1 MGEQHNHIWNEILVG
16 IRRISNEE
24 SSKDGKN
31 EFPIKRKK
39 FLEACLRTATKGKLL
54 SIVKKLIEEE
64 NVDPN
69 AEDSFGTS
77 PVMIAAS
84 LGDVETLQFLLS
96 LSDKVNINAQRK
108 NGRTPLHYACFC
120 GFEEVV
126 RFLLGHPQIM
136 VNEGDNA
143 GETPLQIACSN
154 GCEVIVSLLLDHE
167 DIQVNSSSNNM
178 DTLLMIACNKSHY
191 EVVKLLLRRDDI
203 DVNAQNVNRFTAL
216 MFACYNGTIEIVKS
230 LLDHKDIDVN
240 LEDEYH
246 KTALIWACDKAQI
259 EIISLLLQ
267 RDDLQRTARNI
278 KTIGCFIMKGSMNLA
293 LYKDKRAVIELAVS
307 KNLPDIARWLL
318 KIEGY
323 LASPCTCSAALTG
336 TTAPRRG
343 RRPVMKRKRQ
353 SQPGSSARK
362 TQTVSENDDEVH

>member
-96 LSDKVNINAQRK
+96 LSDKVNLNATDK
-108 NGRTPLHYACFC
+108 NGITPLHLACYSD

-126 RFLLGHPQIM
+126 RARLGHPQIM
-136 VNEGDNA
+136 VNKKGDIF
-143 GETPLQIACSN
+143 GDTTLQIACER
-154 GCEVIVSLLLDHE
+154 GHETIVSLLLDHE
-167 DIQVNSSSNNM
+167 DIEVNKQQNEY
-178 DTLLMIACNKSHY
+178 KS
-191 EVVKLLLRRDDI
+191 
-203 DVNAQNVNRFTAL
+203 TAL
-216 MFACYNGTIEIVKS
+216 MRACGRGNIEIVKR
-230 LLDHKDIDVN
+230 LLDHKDIDEN
-240 LEDEYH
+240 LEDSNRE
-246 KTALIWACDKAQI
+246 TAL
-259 EIISLLLQ
+259 
-267 RDDLQRTARNI
+267 
-278 KTIGCFIMKGSMNLA
+278 
-293 LYKDKRAVIELAVS
+293 V
-307 KNLPDIARWLL
+307 
-318 KIEGY
+318 
-323 LASPCTCSAALTG
+323 
-336 TTAPRRG
+336 
-343 RRPVMKRKRQ
+343 
-353 SQPGSSARK
+353 
-362 TQTVSENDDEVH
+362 